1 LPLFLKETHYL
12 TRAMPE
18 NYLTAFL
25 LTFLAGASTVI
36 GGFLTF
42 FVKKESFKV
51 LSLGMSF
58 SAGVMIYVSFM
69 EMLPASTEALARQMS
84 ERSAGGLTALL
95 FFAGLAVCALID
107 RFFPEHIS
115 GQDIEDCT
123 TPECREQKRAHNMR
137 RIGFFTVVALTVHN
151 FPEGLSVFVAGAD
164 SLSLGLAIA
173 VAIALH
179 NIPEGI
185 AVALP
190 IYSATGSRSKAI
202 LWSFV
207 SGMAEPLGA
216 VVGFFAL
223 KYILPDYALGGL
235 LALTAGIMV
244 FLSIDEL
251 LPASKEYED
260 AHESIIGVVCGML
273 LMAVSLYFLN

>member
-1 LPLFLKETHYL
+1 
-12 TRAMPE
+12 MPE